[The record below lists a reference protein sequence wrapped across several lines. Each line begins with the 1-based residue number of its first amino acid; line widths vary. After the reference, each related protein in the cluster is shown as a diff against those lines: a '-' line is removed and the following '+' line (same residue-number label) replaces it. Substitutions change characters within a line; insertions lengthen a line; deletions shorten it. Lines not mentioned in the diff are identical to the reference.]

1 MVDLT
6 IFKNNAAALAAFFL
20 LNLLVGCSSGIE
32 IHKLNGSTMGT
43 SWSVAIAN
51 SDTLYDRVALQAEI
65 EAVLSEINL
74 QMSTYD
80 PNSEISKFNSSDPNG
95 EWYPVSELF
104 AVTTAKA
111 LDFAKISQGSFDPTI
126 GPLVDLWG
134 FGPGSAVNSLPSD
147 AEIEEIKAQVGYA
160 EISVRTPKAN
170 VGSAIQKRRRRQLD
184 LSAIAKGVGVDQV
197 YQLLDDKGHDNFLV
211 EIGGEV
217 RVKGD
222 KDGLGW
228 KVAIEKPLKG
238 ERVVEQLLSLSNIA
252 LATSGDYRNFRK
264 IDGVEYS
271 HTIDPQTGW
280 PVAHKLA
287 SVTVADKEC
296 AIADGWAT
304 TLLVLGPRE
313 GYKLAISHKLAALL
327 IERTSDGYIV
337 KKTPEYERLFEG
349 AVE

>member
-1 MVDLT
+1 M
-6 IFKNNAAALAAFFL
+6 IFNKNAAVLAAFLL
-20 LNLLVGCSSGIE
+20 LNLLIGCSSGIE
-32 IHKLNGSTMGT
+32 IHKLTGSTMGT

-51 SDTLYDRVALQAEI
+51 PDTLSDRATLQAEI
-65 EAVLSEINL
+65 EAILNELNR

-80 PNSEISKFNSSDPNG
+80 PNSEISKFNSSDAIG

-104 AVTTAKA
+104 AMTTSKA

-126 GPLVDLWG
+126 GPLVNLWG
-134 FGPGSAVNSLPSD
+134 FGPGSAVVSLPSD

-170 VGSAIQKRRRRQLD
+170 VGPAIKKRQSRQLD

-197 YQLLDDKGHDNFLV
+197 YQLLDDKGYVNFLV

-217 RVKGD
+217 RVKGN

-238 ERVVEQLLSLSNIA
+238 ERAVEQLLSLSNIA
-252 LATSGDYRNFRK
+252 LATSGDYRNFRE

-271 HTIDPQTGW
+271 HTIDPRTGR
-280 PVAHKLA
+280 PVVHKLA

-304 TLLVLGPRE
+304 TLLVLGSRE

-327 IERTSDGYIV
+327 IERTSNGYV
-337 KKTPEYERLFEG
+337 VTKTPEYERLFEG